1 VDSYAGTLRQIN
13 EYLVTATERADYQT
27 WIRANFRPMLARI
40 GWTPAPGESDDTR
53 QLRASLISILGM
65 TGEDPETIS
74 HALKLARQYL
84 KDPNSVDASMADDVL
99 KVAARNGD
107 AALFEE
113 YLAAM
118 SGMNAPEQFYAVG
131 SAMAQF
137 RDPKLVERV
146 LQASVSETVR
156 NQDAST
162 LISSVMR
169 VRENQ
174 AVAWAWIKAHWPEV
188 EKKLTMASGSGIVD
202 ATNRFCEADAR
213 DDVQKFFSEHHVQS
227 AERALKQSVERM
239 NSCINYRQTQQS
251 NLSAWLKEHSTTAAA
266 TGTR

>member
-1 VDSYAGTLRQIN
+1 
-13 EYLVTATERADYQT
+13 
-27 WIRANFRPMLARI
+27 
-40 GWTPAPGESDDTR
+40 
-53 QLRASLISILGM
+53 
-65 TGEDPETIS
+65 
-74 HALKLARQYL
+74 
-84 KDPNSVDASMADDVL
+84 
-99 KVAARNGD
+99 
-107 AALFEE
+107 
-113 YLAAM
+113 
-118 SGMNAPEQFYAVG
+118 
-131 SAMAQF
+131 MAQF